1 MPPRHSSPFCVAR
14 PVAAAALALAVLAG
28 SGCTSTM
35 STTAAPRA
43 PLVIAHRGASGYLP
57 EHTLEAYLL
66 GIEQGADF
74 IEPDLVAT
82 RDGRL
87 VARHEPNITATTDIA
102 SRPEFADRRR
112 RYVIDGRE
120 EEGWFT
126 VDFTLEELRTLRAVQ
141 PRPERPQQH
150 NGLFSIPTFEEVIA
164 LARHESARRGR
175 TIGVYPETKHPTW
188 HCERGL
194 PLEEPMLAALRAA
207 GWTRRSDPVFLQS
220 FESGNLRW
228 LRSRTDLR
236 LVQLIDA
243 IGVDA
248 EGRPLRAPRWSSAR
262 TCRLYPQ
269 GELPLDFDDPRSFAE
284 VATYADVI
292 APWKRYIVGVDGANR
307 LTPPTRFV
315 QLARAAGLAVHT
327 WTFRNEPA
335 MLAEDYAG
343 DPLREYAQFYALG
356 IDGLFSDF
364 PDTAVAAR
372 AKYLRGVVR

>member
-1 MPPRHSSPFCVAR
+1 MSDAP
-14 PVAAAALALAVLAG
+14 AG
-28 SGCTSTM
+28 VG
-35 STTAAPRA
+35 

-87 VARHEPNITATTDIA
+87 VARHEPNITSTTDVA
-102 SRPEFADRRR
+102 NRPEFAVRRR

-126 VDFTLEELRTLRAVQ
+126 IDFTLAELRTLRAVQ
-141 PRPERPQQH
+141 PRPERPQQY
-150 NGLFSIPTFEEVIA
+150 NGRFAIPTFEEIIE
-164 LARHESARRGR
+164 LAQRESARRGR
-175 TIGVYPETKHPTW
+175 RIGVYPETKHPTW

-207 GWTRRSDPVFLQS
+207 GWTRRSDPVFVQS

-236 LVQLIDA
+236 LVQL
-243 IGVDA
+243 VDA
-248 EGRPLRAPRWSSAR
+248 VGTAPDGRPVRAPPWTSAG

-269 GELPLDFDDPRSFAE
+269 GELPREFNAPKHFAE

-292 APWKRYIVGVDGANR
+292 APWKRYLIGVDAANR
-307 LTPPTRFV
+307 LTPATGFV
-315 QLARAAGLAVHT
+315 ELARDAGLAVHT

-335 MLAEDYAG
+335 TLAADYGG

-356 IDGLFSDF
+356 IDGVFSDF

-372 AKYLRGVVR
+372 AAYRAGLRR